1 MLSACKSLDWTTR
14 PAMNAA
20 CQRARSSATRHER
33 RDEVSAYIVLTQ
45 EIDDVDPDR
54 NGYVPAAQ
62 PLLHRHGAA
71 VGRLEETGPLE
82 PGPQVG
88 ALDHEA
94 AVGANRGQL
103 GCEPFDGDAKTG
115 RSA

>member
-1 MLSACKSLDWTTR
+1 M
-14 PAMNAA
+14 
-20 CQRARSSATRHER
+20 
-33 RDEVSAYIVLTQ
+33 SAYIVLMQ

-94 AVGANRGQL
+94 GVDANRGQF
-103 GCEPFDGDAKTG
+103 GCELFDGDAEAG

>member
-1 MLSACKSLDWTTR
+1 M
-14 PAMNAA
+14 
-20 CQRARSSATRHER
+20 
-33 RDEVSAYIVLTQ
+33 SAYIVLMQ

-62 PLLHRHGAA
+62 PLLLRHGAA

-88 ALDHEA
+88 ALENEA
-94 AVGANRGQL
+94 GVDANRDPS
-103 GCEPFDGDAKTG
+103 GCELFVGNAETG
-115 RSA
+115 GSA

>member
-1 MLSACKSLDWTTR
+1 M
-14 PAMNAA
+14 
-20 CQRARSSATRHER
+20 
-33 RDEVSAYIVLTQ
+33 SAYIVLMQ
-45 EIDDVDPDR
+45 EIDDVDPYR

-88 ALDHEA
+88 ALENEA
-94 AVGANRGQL
+94 GADANRGQS
-103 GCEPFDGDAKTG
+103 GCELFDGDAETG
-115 RSA
+115 HSA

>member
-1 MLSACKSLDWTTR
+1 M
-14 PAMNAA
+14 
-20 CQRARSSATRHER
+20 
-33 RDEVSAYIVLTQ
+33 SAYIVLMQ
-45 EIDDVDPDR
+45 ENDDVDPDR

-94 AVGANRGQL
+94 GVEANRGQL
-103 GCEPFDGDAKTG
+103 GCELFDGDAKTG